1 MGMARGDDIF
11 SAEEINGLLR
21 CLPSQDERDMLQ
33 RHEDRYA
40 ELGMAEQFMLTMM
53 SISQVCPCCAVLTA
67 PLQCVF
73 WRLILHLGNT
83 LI

>member
-53 SISQVCPCCAVLTA
+53 SISQVWQCCAVLTA
-67 PLQCVF
+67 PLQFVF
-73 WRLILHLGNT
+73 WMLILHLGNT